1 LIAVQLE
8 AQNGQYSTDHSIL
21 MLIQALSREERGL
34 LRSQLRL
41 GEERVQ
47 PQRVDLNRF
56 SGVICLDIDPLGYQ
70 QQMRDEWM

>member
-1 LIAVQLE
+1 MVNTRLI
-8 AQNGQYSTDHSIL
+8 DSIL

-41 GEERVQ
+41 GEEQLR

-56 SGVICLDIDPLGYQ
+56 SGVIFLDIDPLSYQ

>member
-1 LIAVQLE
+1 MVNTRLI
-8 AQNGQYSTDHSIL
+8 DSIL

-41 GEERVQ
+41 GEDQFR
-47 PQRVDLNRF
+47 PQQVDLNQF
-56 SGVICLDIDPLGYQ
+56 SGVICLDIDPLSYQ

>member
-1 LIAVQLE
+1 MINTQLI
-8 AQNGQYSTDHSIL
+8 DSIL

-41 GEERVQ
+41 GEEQLR
-47 PQRVDLNRF
+47 PQQVDLNQFR
-56 SGVICLDIDPLGYQ
+56 SVICLDIDPLGYQ

>member
-1 LIAVQLE
+1 
-8 AQNGQYSTDHSIL
+8 
-21 MLIQALSREERGL
+21 MLIQALSREECGL
-34 LRSQLRL
+34 LRSQLQL